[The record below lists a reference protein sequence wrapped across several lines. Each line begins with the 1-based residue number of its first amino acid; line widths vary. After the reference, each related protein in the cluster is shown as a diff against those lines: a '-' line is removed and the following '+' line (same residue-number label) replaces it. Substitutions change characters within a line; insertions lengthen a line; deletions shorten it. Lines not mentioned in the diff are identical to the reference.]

1 MILNYEVIST
11 TDFNNQHLKYE
22 NDTHPVFNHHF
33 AVFCI

>member
-22 NDTHPVFNHHF
+22 NDIRSVFNHF
-33 AVFCI
+33 YAVSCA